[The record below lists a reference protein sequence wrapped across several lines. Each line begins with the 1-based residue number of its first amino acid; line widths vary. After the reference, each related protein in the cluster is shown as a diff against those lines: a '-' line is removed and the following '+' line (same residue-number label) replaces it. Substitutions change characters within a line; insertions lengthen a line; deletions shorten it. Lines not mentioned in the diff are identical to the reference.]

1 MNHRGLVS
9 GTALSLLIAL
19 APPGVVPVA
28 GQAPA
33 SAGATFTPPP
43 SNYQPPRTPWG
54 HPDLMGVWDYQSAI
68 RMQRPANLAGKP
80 KFNSDAEYEAWL
92 KTNAP
97 NRDACGI
104 GTRANE
110 KCPENAPPDI
120 TYNEFWNQRNFVKN
134 YNTALIVDP
143 PDGRYPPLTPQAEER
158 RKEILAATRDKE
170 TWTDYHGL
178 DRCIATQTPNGPQ
191 AYNSGTYIMQ
201 SPDSVMIVRERLD
214 TRYIWLDGRPHI
226 SGKIRQWNG
235 DSIGHWEGNTLVVE
249 TTNFTNEQRLGGASG
264 TSVPAGIP
272 FGNFRVIEYFVPV
285 SATRIEYYATVID
298 PTTWTKPWTFN
309 LPWERDNDY
318 KILEYGCHEGNMAL
332 GNSLRGDR
340 VMKEE
345 AAKKKGTK

>member
-1 MNHRGLVS
+1 MSHRALVS
-9 GTALSLLIAL
+9 GATLSLVIAL
-19 APPGVVPVA
+19 APPVVVPVA
-28 GQAPA
+28 GQAPDL
-33 SAGATFTPPP
+33 AGATFTPPP

-80 KFNSDAEYEAWL
+80 KFNSDAEYDAWL

-226 SGKIRQWNG
+226 SEKIRQWNG

-285 SATRIEYYATVID
+285 SAKRIEYYATVID

>member
-1 MNHRGLVS
+1 V
-9 GTALSLLIAL
+9 LSLVIAL
-19 APPGVVPVA
+19 APPIVVPVA
-28 GQAPA
+28 AQGPA
-33 SAGATFTPPP
+33 FAGATFTPPP
-43 SNYQPPRTPWG
+43 STYQPPRTPWG

-143 PDGRYPPLTPQAEER
+143 PDGRYPPLTPQAQER
-158 RKEILAATRDKE
+158 QKEILAATRDKE

-214 TRYIWLDGRPHI
+214 TRFIWLDGRPHI
-226 SGKIRQWNG
+226 SEKIRQWNG

-285 SATRIEYYATVID
+285 SANRIEYYATVID
-298 PTTWTKPWTFN
+298 PTTWTKAWTFN
-309 LPWERDNDY
+309 LPWQRDDDY
-318 KILEYGCHEGNMAL
+318 QILEYGCHEGNIAL
-332 GNSLRGDR
+332 ENSLRGDR
-340 VMKEE
+340 VLKAKAE
-345 AAKKKGTK
+345 AAKKKENK